1 MAVGK
6 KKAVLMKAVS
16 ELKAEDYSKM
26 PELEGIY
33 KRLASGRK
41 QFAEVLDKNIKAV
54 MQISSLDL
62 TMQHHTDQIME
73 IARSVAAATES
84 IFGALE
90 NSAVS
95 DGRVNS
101 QEELTNTIIH
111 VSEEMNEVNKKIEV
125 GQEELTSIK
134 ELSGQTIEISRKMQ
148 KDMNALFDVIARMN
162 EVIAGIDAISMQT
175 NLLALNASIEAAR
188 AGEAGKGFAVV
199 ADEIRGLAGQTQKL
213 TGDMGNFVEGIRA
226 ASQKSM
232 KSADDTIEALGT
244 MTGRIGHVWEINS
257 ENQSHVSQVDDSI
270 SSLAALSEEISSS
283 MAEMENQIRNN
294 TVVMQDV
301 SVALQK
307 AVEPVADIEKTLDGA
322 VRQMGNMAE
331 DAFYHLER
339 QEFAQY
345 MNNAINAHRTW
356 LNNLRKM
363 VSSKEIAP
371 LQLDSSK
378 CGFGHFYYAMKP
390 DIPGV
395 EAVWEGLGP
404 KHQRFHQFGG
414 EVIKAIQGGDYMK
427 AENIYRNAETYSKE
441 LIRDM
446 ETIIQLSMA

>member
-1 MAVGK
+1 
-6 KKAVLMKAVS
+6 
-16 ELKAEDYSKM
+16 
-26 PELEGIY
+26 
-33 KRLASGRK
+33 
-41 QFAEVLDKNIKAV
+41 
-54 MQISSLDL
+54 
-62 TMQHHTDQIME
+62 
-73 IARSVAAATES
+73 
-84 IFGALE
+84 
-90 NSAVS
+90 
-95 DGRVNS
+95 
-101 QEELTNTIIH
+101 
-111 VSEEMNEVNKKIEV
+111 
-125 GQEELTSIK
+125 
-134 ELSGQTIEISRKMQ
+134 
-148 KDMNALFDVIARMN
+148 
-162 EVIAGIDAISMQT
+162 MQT

-199 ADEIRGLAGQTQKL
+199 ADEIRGLAEQTQKL

>member
-16 ELKAEDYSKM
+16 ELKSEDYSKM

-33 KRLASGRK
+33 KRLANGRK

-95 DGRVNS
+95 DARVSS

-199 ADEIRGLAGQTQKL
+199 ADEIRGLAEQTQKL
-213 TGDMGNFVEGIRA
+213 TGNMGSFVEGIRA
-226 ASQKSM
+226 ASQKSTR
-232 KSADDTIEALGT
+232 SAEDTIAALGT
-244 MTGRIGHVWEINS
+244 MTERIGHVWEINS

-294 TVVMQDV
+294 TVVMRDV
-301 SVALQK
+301 SISLQK
-307 AVEPVADIEKTLDGA
+307 AVEPVEEIEKTLDGA
-322 VRQMGNMAE
+322 VRQMGSMAE

-345 MNNAINAHRTW
+345 MNNAIKAHRTW
-356 LNNLRKM
+356 LGSLRKM
-363 VSSKEIAP
+363 VSGREIIP

-395 EAVWEGLGP
+395 EAVWEGLGA

-414 EVIKAIQGGDYMK
+414 EVIRALQDSDYMK
-427 AENIYRNAETYSKE
+427 AENIYQNAETYSKE

-446 ETIIQLSMA
+446 ETIIQLTLA